1 MRKTVLYTLLFALSI
16 AMRPQSLD
24 IGTLRPVQLV
34 SMYREDEWIVIET
47 DTDDQGRGGNVQEAI
62 QNLKDTTPGTIYLD
76 TADFLVVRPDT
87 QNMIS
92 EISQYLK
99 QNVKICSSI
108 GGIAPIDAAK
118 YLSAHPP
125 RTNMREW
132 RKSVELEVLQYN
144 GMKLRLK
151 KPKKDENN
159 A

>member
-47 DTDDQGRGGNVQEAI
+47 DTDDQGRGGNVHEAI
-62 QNLKDTTPGTIYLD
+62 ENLKDTTPGTIYLD

-99 QNVKICSSI
+99 QSVKICSSI
-108 GGIAPIDAAK
+108 ERIASIDAAN

-125 RTNMREW
+125 KTNMREW

>member
-1 MRKTVLYTLLFALSI
+1 MRKTVLYILLLALSVT
-16 AMRPQSLD
+16 MRPRSLD

-47 DTDDQGRGGNVQEAI
+47 DTDDQGRGGNVHEAI
-62 QNLKDTTPGTIYLD
+62 QNLKETTPGTIYLD
-76 TADFLVVRPDT
+76 TADFLIVRTDT
-87 QNMIS
+87 ENAIS
-92 EISQYLK
+92 EIAQYLK
-99 QNVKICSSI
+99 KNVRVCRST
-108 GGIAPIDAAK
+108 GGIIPIDAAK

-132 RKSVELEVLQYN
+132 RKSVELEVLQYD

-151 KPKKDENN
+151 NPKKDENN

>member
-34 SMYREDEWIVIET
+34 SMYREDEWIIIET
-47 DTDDQGRGGNVQEAI
+47 DTGDQGRGGNVHEAI

-108 GGIAPIDAAK
+108 GGITPIDAAN

-132 RKSVELEVLQYN
+132 RKNVELEVLQHD
-144 GMKLRLK
+144 GTKILLK
-151 KPKKDENN
+151 YLKKDENN

>member
-47 DTDDQGRGGNVQEAI
+47 DTEDQGRGGNVQEAI
-62 QNLKDTTPGTIYLD
+62 QNLKETTPGTIYLD
-76 TADFLVVRPDT
+76 TADFLMVRTDT
-87 QNMIS
+87 ENAIS
-92 EISQYLK
+92 EIAQYLK
-99 QNVKICSSI
+99 KNVRVCRSI
-108 GGIAPIDAAK
+108 GGITPIDAAK

-132 RKSVELEVLQYN
+132 RKSVELEVLQYD

-151 KPKKDENN
+151 NPKKDENN